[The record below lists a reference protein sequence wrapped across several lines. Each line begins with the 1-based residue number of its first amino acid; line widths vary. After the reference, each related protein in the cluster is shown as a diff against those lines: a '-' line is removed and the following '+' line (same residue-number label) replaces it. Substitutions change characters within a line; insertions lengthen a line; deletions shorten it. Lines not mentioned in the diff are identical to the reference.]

1 MQRGILK
8 AKEERRLLRGHPW
21 AYRNEFEALPELEDG
36 ALLDV
41 YSGKGR
47 FIGTGFYQAEGGI
60 AVRIL
65 TYEREQMDAGF
76 FRRSIDSAKALR
88 DALYPEETVY
98 RWVYAESDG
107 LPGLVADRYGPLVI
121 AHASSSF
128 YAKAAGDLAN
138 AFLAHEGV
146 DGVTL
151 RIGNDSSLFA
161 SVETPVDCVVNG
173 LHFAVDPGIGQKT
186 GMFLDQRE
194 NWTLLERYSK
204 SKRVLDGHCYTGAW
218 GLHAAR
224 AGATQVLGVDTS
236 APAIETARANA
247 ERNGLSEICTFEC
260 TDIQEVLARGE
271 TWDVI
276 VLDPP
281 ALARSRAQAKKALG
295 LYQAL
300 NRGAMKALE
309 PGGILISSS
318 CSQQVGSAA
327 FLEALKRAATSAQR
341 RAELLDIRRAAP
353 DHPALLAMPETD
365 YLTCAV
371 LRLT

>member
-8 AKEERRLLRGHPW
+8 AKEERRLLRGHLW
-21 AYRNEFEALPELEDG
+21 AYRNEFETLPELDEG

-47 FIGTGFYQAEGGI
+47 FVGAGFYQAEGGI

-65 TYEREQMDAGF
+65 TYEREEIDASF
-76 FRRSIDSAKALR
+76 FRRRVDNAKDFR
-88 DALYPEETVY
+88 DALHPKETVY

-107 LPGLVADRYGPLVI
+107 LPGFVADRYGPLVV
-121 AHASSSF
+121 ARAYSSF
-128 YAKAAGDLAN
+128 YAEAADDLAN
-138 AFLAHEGV
+138 AFLTYEGV

-151 RIGNDSSLFA
+151 RIGNDSRRFG
-161 SVETPVDCVVNG
+161 SVNTPVDCIING
-173 LHFAVDPGIGQKT
+173 LRFSVEPEIGQKT

-194 NWTLLERYSK
+194 NWTLLERYAK
-204 SKRVLDGHCYTGAW
+204 GKKVLDGHCYTGAW

-224 AGATQVLGVDTS
+224 HGAARVLGADTS
-236 APAIETARANA
+236 APAIEIARRNA
-247 ERNGLSEICTFEC
+247 EGNGLSEICSFEC
-260 TDIQEVLARGE
+260 SDIQEVLARNE

-281 ALARSRAQAKKALG
+281 ALARSRGQVKKALG

-300 NRGAMKALE
+300 NRDAMKALE

-318 CSQQVGSAA
+318 CSQPIDASA
-327 FLEALKRAATSAQR
+327 FLETLKRAATSAQR
-341 RAELLDIRRAAP
+341 RAQLLDIRRAAP

-371 LRLT
+371 LRLI

>member
-21 AYRNEFEALPELEDG
+21 AYRNEFEALPQLEDG

-65 TYEREQMDAGF
+65 TCEREEIDTSF
-76 FRRSIDSAKALR
+76 FRRRVNDAKTLR
-88 DALYPEETVY
+88 DALYPKETVY

-107 LPGLVADRYGPLVI
+107 LPGFVADRYGPLVI
-121 AHASSSF
+121 AHATSSF
-128 YAKAAGDLAN
+128 YATAVDDLAN
-138 AFLAHEGV
+138 AFLAYEGV
-146 DGVTL
+146 DGVML
-151 RIGNDSSLFA
+151 RIGTDSRRFA
-161 SVETPVDCVVNG
+161 SVETPIDCVVNG
-173 LHFAVDPGIGQKT
+173 IHFAVDPGIGQKT

-194 NWTLLERYSK
+194 NWTLLERYAK
-204 SKRVLDGHCYTGAW
+204 GKRVLDGHCYTGAW

-224 AGATQVLGVDTS
+224 DGAARVLGVDTS

-247 ERNGLSEICTFEC
+247 QRNGLSGICTFEC
-260 TDIQEVLARGE
+260 SDIQEVLARGE

-276 VLDPP
+276 ILDPP

-300 NRGAMKALE
+300 NRDAMKALE
-309 PGGILISSS
+309 PGGILVSSS
-318 CSQQVGSAA
+318 CSQPIDTAA
-327 FLEALKRAATSAQR
+327 FLETFKRAATSAQR
-341 RAELLDIRRAAP
+341 RAQLLDLRRAAP

-371 LRLT
+371 LRVL